1 MDRIIKIIARTPLW
15 LWPLLAALLWLG
27 WQASQTHVV
36 KVSRLVILLIA
47 VLIMSIFTLL
57 SFDPNGIS
65 ISIWVGG
72 VLISSALGWFSYR
85 RNGLAVYREHS
96 LLRLPGE

>member
-1 MDRIIKIIARTPLW
+1 
-15 LWPLLAALLWLG
+15 
-27 WQASQTHVV
+27 
-36 KVSRLVILLIA
+36 
-47 VLIMSIFTLL
+47 MSIVTLL
-57 SFDPNGIS
+57 PFDPNGIS

-72 VLISSALGWFSYR
+72 VLISSALGWFSYQ